1 VLDSNFG
8 EILISVSKA
17 KEQIIHITVE
27 QQSKTSEK
35 VAATLDDVSKVSKER
50 KKVGEELN
58 AEKNGVHYT
67 GRDNVISKESGH
79 KPYQD

>member
-1 VLDSNFG
+1 MLDSNFG

-35 VAATLDDVSKVSKER
+35 VAATLDNVSKVSKER

-67 GRDNVISKESGH
+67 GQR
-79 KPYQD
+79 

>member
-27 QQSKTSEK
+27 QQSKTSEE

-58 AEKNGVHYT
+58 AEKNGCT
-67 GRDNVISKESGH
+67 TRGRDNVISKESGH

>member
-67 GRDNVISKESGH
+67 GQR
-79 KPYQD
+79 

>member
-27 QQSKTSEK
+27 QQSKTSEE

-67 GRDNVISKESGH
+67 G
-79 KPYQD
+79 

>member
-1 VLDSNFG
+1 MLDSNFG

-27 QQSKTSEK
+27 QQSKTSEE

-67 GRDNVISKESGH
+67 G
-79 KPYQD
+79 

>member
-35 VAATLDDVSKVSKER
+35 VAATLDNVSKVSKER

-67 GRDNVISKESGH
+67 GQR
-79 KPYQD
+79 

>member
-1 VLDSNFG
+1 MLDSNFG

-67 GRDNVISKESGH
+67 G
-79 KPYQD
+79 

>member
-1 VLDSNFG
+1 MLDSNFG

-67 GRDNVISKESGH
+67 GQR
-79 KPYQD
+79 